1 MPRCSNPAGP
11 PPPYLSQ
18 DNWTGIL
25 ISISE
30 REPGV
35 MSRFYL
41 FTLSFIPLL
50 RPHFHPC
57 CRYFPLCHSL
67 RPLWQSCLANS
78 FPSAI
83 SSFATSSAALGS
95 YAYPIR
101 SHIVLVLMSSSP
113 PSCHIV
119 LLLLLSP
126 EHSIFPLLT
135 DDPVT
140 FYDIPWYS
148 GSCALPSS
156 TFYAFLL
163 LSDASCIFY
172 HVLLPSLWIS

>member
-1 MPRCSNPAGP
+1 MLPTPFFLCAWKRNRKRR
-11 PPPYLSQ
+11 
-18 DNWTGIL
+18 DNVMIL
-25 ISISE
+25 LLTPSSIL
-30 REPGV
+30 
-35 MSRFYL
+35 L
-41 FTLSFIPLL
+41 FH
-50 RPHFHPC
+50 PHFHPC
-57 CRYFPLCHSL
+57 SRYFPLCHSF
-67 RPLWQSCLANS
+67 RPLWQSYLANS

-83 SSFATSSAALGS
+83 LSFATSSAALGS

-113 PSCHIV
+113 PPCHIA
-119 LLLLLSP
+119 LLLLLSL
-126 EHSIFPLLT
+126 EHSILSLLT

-163 LSDASCIFY
+163 LSDVSCIFY
-172 HVLLPSLWIS
+172 HVPLPSPWIS

>member
-1 MPRCSNPAGP
+1 MIPPFTLYFLLLIPCSP
-11 PPPYLSQ
+11 S
-18 DNWTGIL
+18 L
-25 ISISE
+25 IS
-30 REPGV
+30 PP
-35 MSRFYL
+35 FYP
-41 FTLSFIPLL
+41 F
-50 RPHFHPC
+50 
-57 CRYFPLCHSL
+57 CRYLPLCHSF

-78 FPSAI
+78 FPSTI

-113 PSCHIV
+113 PLCHIA
-119 LLLLLSP
+119 LLLPLFL
-126 EHSIFPLLT
+126 EHSILPLIT

-156 TFYAFLL
+156 TFYAFPL
-163 LSDASCIFY
+163 LSDASWY
-172 HVLLPSLWIS
+172 LLPCSIPFSLDLLTGSVYPCDPIVYFPLYCRD